1 MSHPETE
8 TLIKPEEAEAA
19 GAHAAPIA
27 IVLSLTKGG
36 GVPSTVL
43 GTNVRAAS
51 REGDTFLCQGVVVR
65 EPVVFGQEMV
75 LVEATALLLGF
86 YSAGYDDDH
95 APILCA
101 AYGKPMPHRSWRV
114 VVGQT
119 FKAYV
124 IDGPAVHYE
133 GMTLTIVSELDRK
146 TP

>member
-1 MSHPETE
+1 MSPQETD
-8 TLIKPEEAEAA
+8 TLIKPEDAA
-19 GAHAAPIA
+19 AHGAHAAPIA

-51 REGDTFLCQGVVVR
+51 REGNVFLCQGAVVR
-65 EPVVFGQEMV
+65 EPMVFGQEMV
-75 LVEATALLLGF
+75 LVEATAPLLGF
-86 YSAGYDDDH
+86 YSGGYDVDH

-101 AYGKPMPHRSWRV
+101 AYGKPVIHRSWRV
-114 VVGQT
+114 AVGQT
-119 FKAYV
+119 YKPYV

-133 GMTLTIVSELDRK
+133 GLTLNIVSEIDPK